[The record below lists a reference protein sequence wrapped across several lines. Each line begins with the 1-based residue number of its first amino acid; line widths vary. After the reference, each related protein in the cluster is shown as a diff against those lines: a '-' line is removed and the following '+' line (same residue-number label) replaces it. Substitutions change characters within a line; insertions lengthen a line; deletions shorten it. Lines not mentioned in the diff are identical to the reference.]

1 MKILKKIVGLIS
13 FVLILGG
20 AIALMWQY
28 FRNKQ
33 LLEVLVANSIVKG
46 SISVLQKMALSVLG
60 VILGLIFL
68 VVYLKIGSVVR
79 RNERERRIA
88 LKEEQREQEEQNR
101 QLRKEIDEARAEAE
115 KAKKENELMRQTFVR
130 TPSEDEV
137 EEKAEEQA

>member
-46 SISVLQKMALSVLG
+46 SISVLQKMAISVLG